1 MGPRVV
7 VNTVGVEKKNFVTEL
22 ALVVHHLHQVVGQ
35 VSKPLAVLGDA
46 HVVHLSRVR
55 AHRCQALAAL
65 AQLAPHL
72 DSVAKVVAELL
83 IFQDVLL

>member
-7 VNTVGVEKKNFVTEL
+7 VNTVRVEKKNFVTEL
-22 ALVVHHLHQVVGQ
+22 ALVVNHLHQVVGQ
-35 VSKPLAVLGDA
+35 VSKLLAVLGDA

-55 AHRCQALAAL
+55 AQRRQALAAL
-65 AQLAPHL
+65 AELAPHL

>member
-7 VNTVGVEKKNFVTEL
+7 VNTVGVEEKNFVTEL
-22 ALVVHHLHQVVGQ
+22 ALVVNHLHQVVRQ
-35 VSKPLAVLGDA
+35 FPKPLAVLGDA
-46 HVVHLSRVR
+46 HVVHLSCVR

-65 AQLAPHL
+65 AQLALHL